1 MLAIDILFI
10 CAFIISVIT
19 AFLVVIVFPA
29 LCILYCIGF
38 FEVDRKTFNRRTL
51 IPVLLY
57 IIVFLTTSGLLW
69 LFYYALK

>member
-10 CAFIISVIT
+10 CAFIISIIT
-19 AFLVVIVFPA
+19 AFLVVIVFPT

-38 FEVDRKTFNRRTL
+38 FEVDRKNFNRRTL

-69 LFYYALK
+69 IFYYALK